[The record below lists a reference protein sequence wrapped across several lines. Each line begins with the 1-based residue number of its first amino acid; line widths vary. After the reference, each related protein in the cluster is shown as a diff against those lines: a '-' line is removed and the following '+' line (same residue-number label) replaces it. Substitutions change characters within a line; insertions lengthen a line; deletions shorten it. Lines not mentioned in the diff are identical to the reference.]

1 MAVSD
6 NYLKWTKM
14 LSVLLIIISL
24 SQVLSY
30 DVYVPSENNK
40 LGTVIFNASLGA
52 GRTYRL
58 DITRTPVYVRHLVR
72 VDPRSGVIV
81 LRRTLRCSTAKLANL
96 APNPF
101 SFYVESRSFRLS
113 GSETESVV
121 MPVRVRFGHRTCPRH
136 KRINLKSF
144 VAENVVFLT
153 VASSQKKMINKFYSP
168 KSNSSDKGN
177 NDIIFYGNDT
187 SEVTACFMRSQL
199 IADIDKIMP
208 FGVLNNCVVQFGQP
222 SDSRYAIEVFGSDLV
237 AREDFCEDSPSW
249 QVSFTFTLSCPSLTH
264 DKTPEVSNHEIKI
277 NFHLLGEPSDKTA
290 ATAKR
295 AGRHRRDNRR
305 KENKA
310 PYFDR
315 ALYVVTVPEEKDKG
329 YVVATMVARDP
340 ESDEVVYSLHAV
352 LDARSQNMFSIDSV
366 TGIVTTTAS
375 LDREFMD
382 VHYLRVT
389 AVDNGLPQRT
399 GTTTLQINV
408 NDEND
413 HAPAFEQN
421 MYEASIR
428 ESASIGST
436 VVTVR
441 ATDQDSG
448 SNAEIEY
455 SILNPSGV
463 NDVFRID
470 SKTGI
475 ITTRGPL
482 DRENTAFYSL
492 IIQASDLGLV
502 VDRKTATTSVEIT
515 VLDDNDNYP
524 QFTDKSY
531 TVEVNED
538 INWLNNPVIAK
549 VKAVDYDSSTNAA
562 VRYSLIGG
570 NTQGRFV
577 IDSLS
582 GEITVVSPL
591 DYESARNYRLV
602 VRAQD
607 GGSPAKSN
615 TTQVLVKVK
624 DINDNDPKFYSS
636 LFQESVVEN
645 VPVGHS
651 IVRVQAYDPDDGNN
665 SLISYNIQPS
675 AYSNMPI
682 DINKDT
688 GWIVTT
694 RILDREES
702 SMYDFTVLASDH
714 GSPVRSATASV
725 IVRIQDVNDN
735 DPVFEPKMYG
745 ASVSEID
752 PPGTPVISVTATD
765 KDEDPRLIYQI
776 TNGNIR
782 GRFNIISQNRQGLIS
797 IAQPLDYRLEKRFVL
812 TVTATDSGGRFDTA
826 TVYINITDANTHRPI
841 FEHTP
846 YTGSVAEDSPVGT
859 TVLVVEASD
868 GDVGE
873 NSRITYSM
881 DEDVP
886 EFRIDPATGAIVTTR
901 LLNREEM
908 TGYTIVVTAMDN
920 GSPPLADTTNVEIEV
935 SDVNDNPPNFD
946 PSSYVNAVSEDALV
960 GTSVLQIFA
969 TDKDLGL
976 NGQIRYTFSG
986 GDNGDGAF
994 RVDPTSGII
1003 RTNRMLDRE
1012 SVSLYNLVAYGVD
1025 RGSPPLSS
1033 SVTITIY
1040 VEDVNDNPPRFK
1052 SDKLKLT
1059 IPENSPIGSLV
1070 GEVKA
1075 YDPDEGPNAE
1085 IQYSIVGG
1093 PDADSFNLVSRPGEA
1108 AELTTRIELDY
1119 ESSIKKYS
1127 VIVRASS
1134 PPLRND
1140 VDVEI
1145 HVTDVNDNAPVLK
1158 DFTIMFNN
1166 YKNYFPVGP
1175 FGKVPAFDADVTD
1188 HLRYKISSGNN
1199 ANLLILNE
1207 TTGELKLSP
1216 SLNTNVP
1223 IHAVMEVSVYDGI
1236 NEVHAECQLKV
1247 RLVSEA
1253 MLFNSVT
1260 VRLDDMSQTAF
1271 LSPLFDYFVE
1281 GVAAIVPCPKEN
1293 IFIFNV
1299 QDDTDVEAKIL
1310 NVSFSVHRP
1319 DSRDPD
1325 EYYSPHYL
1333 QERVYLNRAIL
1344 ARLANVQV
1352 LPFDDNLCVREPCV
1366 NFEECLSV
1374 LKFGNASG
1382 FISSDSLLFRPIYP
1396 VNTFACRCPQGFTG
1410 MKHKYECDTE
1420 VNLCFSSPCG
1430 PNGTCIRKEGGY
1442 TCICRDGFAGKNCEI
1457 NLWEDRCGEISRSV
1471 CHGDSHCM
1479 NLGDGGFGCE
1489 NCSQASWST
1498 RLCELRAR
1506 SFSRGS
1512 FLTFPSLRQR
1522 HRLHIRLRFATRQK
1536 NALILYNGRYND
1548 KHDFIAMEIIDS
1560 QLVVSFSLGSN
1571 VSEVSARIPGG
1582 LSDGQWHEAEL
1593 TYLNRTAILS
1603 VDGCD
1608 TGVAVK
1614 YGEELSYKCANSVTH
1629 TLEPRCADL
1638 MQTCYRFLDL
1648 TGPLQIGGLPALPS
1662 DFQIKNKD
1670 FIGCIMDL
1678 YIDHKMV
1685 DLNSFVAD
1693 NGTLIGCPQKKG
1705 FCHSQPC
1712 LNGGT
1717 CEEGWGSFVC
1727 HCPPGFGDK
1736 DCSANIEPV
1745 RHFTGDGFLIF
1756 TPHLRPIQTEWP
1768 ISASFRTRQKDGLLI
1783 KAQLGQTSFVQ
1794 LELSDGFLKYT
1805 FNDQS
1810 FMLKDV
1816 AVNDGIWHN
1825 VEAKWMPAGVWLNLD
1840 YGQYESVQHLEGH
1853 IRGLYVGKVSVGG
1866 VQPSEGPENLVFFN
1880 GCIQDVR
1887 IDMNKDAWL
1896 RPSLESNVREGCR
1909 TQNPCHANPCPLN
1922 STCIDL
1928 WDKYECQCDMGF
1940 VGKNCLPV
1948 CEVNPC
1954 APGSTCRSSSKFS
1967 LHDNHKYGYTCEC
1980 DGLHTGEYCEVP
1992 LDHPCPSNWWG
2003 YPICGPCH
2011 CDTNKGYDA
2020 NCNKT
2025 NGACTCEDKHFQ
2037 PLHSDICF
2045 DCDCYATGS
2054 FGNRCDPITGQ
2065 CKCRA
2070 GVIGRRCD
2078 SCSNP
2083 FAEVTLRGCEVV
2095 YDGCPQSF
2103 SMGIWWDR
2111 TLFDQEA
2118 SHPCPKGAV
2127 GKATRYCAPDT
2138 GWEDPDL
2145 FKCTSETFLE
2155 LADQLAVI
2163 ERDKLPLST
2172 YFAVK
2177 ISSDLRKAT
2186 NSTKSLYGSDILI
2199 VDRMLNH
2206 VLNYETEQGGLNLT
2220 HRQDKDFIQG
2230 LVESA
2235 SKILEPRYT
2244 SMWERIATF
2253 TDAGPENLIRMFED
2267 YAKTLIQ
2274 NQEDTFTEPFE
2285 VAAKNMVFGLDTI
2298 SASELWSLPS
2308 DGFTSNNL
2316 SLSPETSQYMDIS
2329 DFEIGPAVLIPKYN
2343 NFPRR
2348 KSFLDDV
2355 TKAKIPLKILNVKSI
2370 EEKKPNKQRV
2380 MLLSRD
2386 SAVIA
2391 YAIYPTAGQMLPPG
2405 YDLSIRQRFGIT
2417 LSANTPMMSIVIQP
2431 ANSTEIIKQELSSDI
2446 NFQFR
2451 IHDTSD
2457 HSSPQCVFWDYTI
2470 GPRGKWSSEG
2480 CTTLGMNL
2488 ISGRGMQPYVNCS
2501 CSHLS
2506 TFGVLMDI
2514 TDKEYFMEESTAQDV
2529 VSYLGIVISLL
2540 MLLAAFLIFCLLRG
2554 PQTNSNNIH
2563 KNLVACIFLAQLLF
2577 LIALKLRRPLVQ
2589 REFPCKVMAIMLH
2602 YMFLCVFS
2610 WMFLEAVHL
2619 YRMLTEMRDINHGQ
2633 MRFYYSIGYGAPAIV
2648 VGLSV
2653 GVRADQYGNYFFC
2666 WLSIYES
2673 VVWSLVGPICFVVLL
2688 NLGVF
2693 AMAIRASVQIKD
2705 TVMDFGNLRT
2715 VLWLGIVLL
2724 PLLGATWVLAILS
2737 VNESLE
2743 VLHYIF
2749 SIFSCV
2755 TGIYIFVG
2763 YCIINKKVR
2772 QQLHHTW
2779 ARMRGKKVPYDES
2792 LSGTRTT
2799 VVSRSALAYQN
2810 SSFDVLQRNM
2820 GISTSSTT
2828 SRSTTKTSSSP
2839 YRSDSHLKNT
2849 STSTSV
2855 AGSEPRRRS
2864 SRKGYLYGR
2873 HRHKHRVA
2881 DDPDTG
2887 EINRRRAKDSDSE
2900 SDLSLDHASLDLA
2913 SSHSSD
2919 EDEYSRDT
2927 WKKKSSK
2934 TPPEVPPK
2942 PNITIETNIYGT
2954 NIVPTKGFN
2963 LPPLTPG
2970 SIGSNISPYSQ
2981 YTSSWGLPRNIIPST
2996 PVGPSEGIGL
3006 TVGLPTRDPIVP
3018 WGRGNTNREKG
3029 GIVPQRLQDISSYLD
3044 PNFTPELLDEVSSP
3058 EQLPVP
3064 ERCDSLHSS
3073 VNNVNKDLNIPTTPS
3088 AGGDQDSEKET
3099 NTNVASAVE
3108 GKKVV
3113 LPQLTT
3119 AEVSSESEESN
3130 ETSV

>member
-1 MAVSD
+1 MER
-6 NYLKWTKM
+6 LKIHPII
-14 LSVLLIIISL
+14 LLCVLFFSSVIG
-24 SQVLSY
+24 Y
-30 DVYVPSENNK
+30 DVLVKPENNK
-40 LGTVIFNASLGA
+40 LGSVIFNASLGV

-58 DITRTPVYVRHLVR
+58 ESNRTPVYVRHLIR

-81 LRRTLRCSTAKLANL
+81 LRRTLRCSTARLANL

-113 GSETESVV
+113 GSDTESVI
-121 MPVRVRFGHRTCPRH
+121 MPIRVRFGHRTCPRH
-136 KRINLKSF
+136 QRSNFKHMIS
-144 VAENVVFLT
+144 ENIVFLT
-153 VASSQKKMINKFYSP
+153 VASVQKKKIPLSPNKNNLRR
-168 KSNSSDKGN
+168 KDK
-177 NDIIFYGNDT
+177 NDIIFFGNT
-187 SEVTACFMRSQL
+187 SETSACFIRSQL
-199 IADIDKIMP
+199 IADLDRIIP
-208 FGVLNNCVVQFGQP
+208 SGVLHRCEISYEQP
-222 SDSRYAIEVFGSDLV
+222 SDTRYAIEVFGSDLV
-237 AREDFCEDSPSW
+237 AREDFCESSQSW
-249 QVSFTFTLSCPSLTH
+249 YVTFFFTLSCPSLTR
-264 DKTPEVSNHEIKI
+264 DKSPEITRHMMEI
-277 NFHLLGEPSDKTA
+277 NFHLPGVPFDIYPPY
-290 ATAKR
+290 KR
-295 AGRHRRDNRR
+295 SGRRRRDNRR
-305 KENKA
+305 SENQA

-315 ALYVVTVPEEKDKG
+315 ALYIVNVPEEKEKA
-329 YVVATMVARDP
+329 YVVATMVAHDP
-340 ESDEVVYSLHAV
+340 EKDEVTYSIHAV

-389 AVDNGLPQRT
+389 AVDNGIPQKT

-413 HAPAFEQN
+413 HAPSFEQN
-421 MYEASIR
+421 MYEATIR

-436 VVTVR
+436 VITVR

-448 SNAEIEY
+448 PNAEIEY

-475 ITTRGPL
+475 ITIRSSL
-482 DRENTAFYSL
+482 DRETTAFYSL
-492 IIQASDLGLV
+492 LIQASDLGLV
-502 VDRKTATTSVEIT
+502 VDRKTATTTVEIT

-524 QFTDKSY
+524 QFTEKSY
-531 TVEVNED
+531 TVEVFED
-538 INWLNNPVIAK
+538 INWLSNPVIAK
-549 VKAVDYDSSTNAA
+549 VKAIDLDSSVNAA

-570 NTQGRFV
+570 NTQGHFV

-591 DYESARNYRLV
+591 DYEAARSYRLV

-615 TTQVLVKVK
+615 TTQVLVKIK
-624 DINDNDPKFYSS
+624 DVNDNDPKFYTS

-645 VPVGHS
+645 VPIGHS
-651 IVRVQAYDPDDGNN
+651 IVRVQAYDSDDGNN
-665 SLISYNIQPS
+665 SLISYAIQANRYP
-675 AYSNMPI
+675 NMPI
-682 DINKDT
+682 TINKDS
-688 GWIVTT
+688 GWITTT
-694 RILDREES
+694 RVLDREES
-702 SMYDFTVLASDH
+702 PMYDFTVLASDH

-725 IVRIQDVNDN
+725 IIRIQDINDN
-735 DPVFEPKMYG
+735 DPIFEPKIYG
-745 ASVSEID
+745 ASISEID

-776 TNGNIR
+776 TNGNVR

-797 IAQPLDYRLEKRFVL
+797 VAQPLDYRLEKRFVL

-846 YTGSVAEDSPVGT
+846 YSASVAEDAPIGT

-886 EFRIDPATGAIVTTR
+886 EFRIDPATGAVVTTR
-901 LLNREEM
+901 LLDREEM
-908 TGYTIVVTAMDN
+908 AGYTIVVTAMDN

-935 SDVNDNPPNFD
+935 SDVNDNPPSFD
-946 PSSYVNAVSEDALV
+946 PSSYVNAVSEDAPV

-976 NGQIRYTFSG
+976 NGQIRYSFTG

-1012 SVSLYNLVAYGVD
+1012 SVSLYALVAYAVD
-1025 RGSPPLSS
+1025 RGSPSLST

-1040 VEDVNDNPPRFK
+1040 VEDVNDNPPRFE
-1052 SDKLKLT
+1052 SDKLQLT
-1059 IPENSPIGSLV
+1059 IPENSPVGSTV
-1070 GEVKA
+1070 GEIKA

-1119 ESSIKKYS
+1119 ESNIKKYS

-1145 HVTDVNDNAPVLK
+1145 LVTDVNDNAPVLK

-1188 HLRYKISSGNN
+1188 HLRYKIASGNN

-1207 TTGELKLSP
+1207 TTGELRLSP

-1223 IHAVMEVSVYDGI
+1223 IHAVMEVSVFDGV
-1236 NEVHAECQLKV
+1236 NEVQAECQLRV

-1260 VRLDDMSQTAF
+1260 VRLDDMTQTTF
-1271 LSPLFDYFVE
+1271 LSPLFDFFVE
-1281 GVAAIVPCPKEN
+1281 GLAAIIPCPKEN
-1293 IFIFNV
+1293 VFVFNV

-1310 NVSFSVHRP
+1310 NVSFSVRRP

-1325 EYYSPHYL
+1325 DYYPPHYL

-1344 ARLANVQV
+1344 ARLSNVQV

-1366 NFEECLSV
+1366 NYEECLSV

-1382 FISSDSLLFRPIYP
+1382 FISSDTLLFRPIYP
-1396 VNTFACRCPQGFTG
+1396 VNTFACRCPHGFTG

-1420 VNLCFSSPCG
+1420 VNLCYSSPCG

-1442 TCICRDGFAGKNCEI
+1442 TCICREGFTGQNCEV
-1457 NLWEDRCGEISRSV
+1457 NLWEDRCGVHSTLCR
-1471 CHGDSHCM
+1471 GDSKCM
-1479 NLGDGGFGCE
+1479 DLGDGGFGCD
-1489 NCSQASWST
+1489 NCSHASWSS

-1506 SFSRGS
+1506 SFTRGS

-1522 HRLHIRLRFATRQK
+1522 HRLHIKLRFVTREK

-1548 KHDFIAMEIIDS
+1548 KHDFIAMEIVDS
-1560 QLVVSFSLGSN
+1560 QLVVSFSLGAN
-1571 VSEVSARIPGG
+1571 VSEVSAQIPGG

-1593 TYLNRTAILS
+1593 SYLNRTATLS
-1603 VDGCD
+1603 IDGCD

-1614 YGEELSYKCANSVTH
+1614 YGDDLNYKCANSVTH
-1629 TLEPRCADL
+1629 ELEPRCADL

-1670 FIGCIMDL
+1670 FVGCIMDL
-1678 YIDHKMV
+1678 YIDHQMV
-1685 DLNSFVAD
+1685 DLNTFVAD
-1693 NGTLIGCPQKKG
+1693 NGTLVGCPQKKG

-1712 LNGGT
+1712 QNGGT
-1717 CEEGWGSFVC
+1717 CEEGWGSFHC

-1745 RHFTGDGFLIF
+1745 RHFLGDGFLIF

-1768 ISASFRTRQKDGLLI
+1768 ISLSFRTRQKNGLLM
-1783 KAQLGQTSFVQ
+1783 KVQLGQSSHVS
-1794 LELSDGFLKYT
+1794 LEISDGYIKYS
-1805 FNDQS
+1805 FNDQ
-1810 FMLKDV
+1810 FFLLKDV
-1816 AVNDGIWHN
+1816 AVNDGMWHN
-1825 VEAKWMPAGVWLNLD
+1825 VEAKWMTAGVWLNLD
-1840 YGQYESVQHLEGH
+1840 YGQYESVERLEGH

-1887 IDMNKDAWL
+1887 IDMNRDAWL
-1896 RPSLESNVREGCR
+1896 RPSLDSNVKEGCR
-1909 TQNPCHANPCPLN
+1909 VQNPCHGNPCPQN
-1922 STCIDL
+1922 STCVDL
-1928 WDKYECQCDMGF
+1928 WGHYKCECDVGF
-1940 VGKNCLPV
+1940 VGDKCLPV
-1948 CEVNPC
+1948 CEINPC
-1954 APGSTCRSSSKFS
+1954 AEDSKCKPSSKFS
-1967 LHDNHKYGYTCEC
+1967 LHDHHKYGYTCEC
-1980 DGLHTGEYCEVP
+1980 DTLHTGEYCEVP

-2011 CDTNKGYDA
+2011 CDTAKGYDA

-2025 NGACTCEDKHFQ
+2025 NGECTCEDKHFQ
-2037 PLHSDICF
+2037 PPHSDICF

-2054 FGNRCDPITGQ
+2054 FGNRCDLITGQ

-2103 SMGIWWDR
+2103 SKGIWWDR
-2111 TLFDQEA
+2111 TLFDQES
-2118 SHPCPKGAV
+2118 SHACPKGSV
-2127 GKATRYCAPDT
+2127 GKATRYCAQDT
-2138 GWEDPDL
+2138 GWEEPDL

-2177 ISSDLRKAT
+2177 ISSDLRLAT
-2186 NSTKSLYGSDILI
+2186 NLTKHLYGSDILI
-2199 VDRMLNH
+2199 VDRMLYH
-2206 VLNYETEQGGLNLT
+2206 VLKYETEQGGLNLT
-2220 HRQDKDFIQG
+2220 HRQDKDFIQN
-2230 LVESA
+2230 LVEAA
-2235 SKILEPRYT
+2235 SKILEPKYT
-2244 SMWERIATF
+2244 DMWNRIATF
-2253 TDAGPENLIRMFED
+2253 TNAGPEHLILMFEE
-2267 YAKTLIQ
+2267 YAKTLIR
-2274 NQEDTFTEPFE
+2274 NQVDTFTEPFE
-2285 VAAKNMVFGLDTI
+2285 VTSKNMVFGLDTV
-2298 SASELWSLPS
+2298 SVSELWSYPHGSEHTARNTTL
-2308 DGFTSNNL
+2308 T
-2316 SLSPETSQYMDIS
+2316 PETSQFVDIS
-2329 DFEIGPAVLIPKYN
+2329 DPDDGPSVLIPKYN
-2343 NFPRR
+2343 NFP
-2348 KSFLDDV
+2348 KCKKFSDDI
-2355 TKAKIPLKILNVKSI
+2355 TKAFIPLKILNIKSI
-2370 EEKKPNKQRV
+2370 EDSKNLKQKGMQISKEAAIV
-2380 MLLSRD
+2380 
-2386 SAVIA
+2386 A
-2391 YAIYPTAGQMLPPG
+2391 YALYPTVGQMLPHI
-2405 YDLSIRQRFGIT
+2405 YDLSVRQRFGIM
-2417 LSANTPMMSIVIQP
+2417 LSANTPMMSLVTQP
-2431 ANSTEIIKQELSSDI
+2431 VNSSSTQKENSAPNVRFKFKVHDI
-2446 NFQFR
+2446 
-2451 IHDTSD
+2451 SD
-2457 HSSPQCVFWDYTI
+2457 HSSPQCAYWDYSQ
-2470 GPRGKWSSEG
+2470 GSRGKWSTDG
-2480 CTTLGMNL
+2480 CVTLGANFM
-2488 ISGRGMQPYVNCS
+2488 SAQPYINCS

-2705 TVMDFGNLRT
+2705 TIMDFGNLRT

-2743 VLHYIF
+2743 VLHFIF
-2749 SIFSCV
+2749 SLFSCI

-2772 QQLHHTW
+2772 QQLLHTW

-2849 STSTSV
+2849 STSTSH
-2855 AGSEPRRRS
+2855 AGSDTRRRS

-2873 HRHKHRVA
+2873 HRHKHRVV

-2887 EINRRRAKDSDSE
+2887 EINRQRTRDSDSE

-2919 EDEYSRDT
+2919 EDEYNRDT
-2927 WKKKSSK
+2927 WKKKATK
-2934 TPPEVPPK
+2934 KPPEVPPK
-2942 PNITIETNIYGT
+2942 PNITAESNLYGT
-2954 NIVPTKGFN
+2954 SITPSKGFN
-2963 LPPLTPG
+2963 LSPG
-2970 SIGSNISPYSQ
+2970 SNVASYTP
-2981 YTSSWGLPRNIIPST
+2981 YTSSWGLPRNILPST
-2996 PVGPSEGIGL
+2996 PVGPCEGMGL
-3006 TVGLPTRDPIVP
+3006 TVGLPIAP
-3018 WGRGNTNREKG
+3018 WGRGREKG
-3029 GIVPQRLQDISSYLD
+3029 AQRLQDVSSYLD

-3064 ERCDSLHSS
+3064 ERCDSLRSS
-3073 VNNVNKDLNIPTTPS
+3073 VNNDLNIVS
-3088 AGGDQDSEKET
+3088 AEDNKET
-3099 NTNVASAVE
+3099 NTNVASALE

-3113 LPQLTT
+3113 LPQLTA